1 MSHNKEALAFASS
14 AQYWDDRYRLQGN
27 SGAGSYGRLAA
38 FKAEVLNHFVD
49 AHAVQSV
56 MEFGCGDGNQLSLA
70 RYPRY
75 IGYDVA
81 EHALARCRARFADDA
96 SKTFFPAQSWQGE
109 TAELVLSLDVIYHL
123 VEDAVFERYMTTL
136 FAAAERYVV
145 IYASNDERLNS
156 LLASH
161 VKHVRH
167 RKFTDWIVANIA
179 APWQLKGFV
188 PNRYPFD
195 RRDQTQ
201 TSFADFY
208 LFSKGNQ

>member
-1 MSHNKEALAFASS
+1 MSQRKDALTFVSS

-38 FKAEVLNHFVD
+38 FKAAVLNQFVEV
-49 AHAVQSV
+49 HAVQSV
-56 MEFGCGDGNQLSLA
+56 MEFGCGDGNQLALA

-75 IGYDVA
+75 IGYDVS
-81 EHALARCRARFADDA
+81 EHALARCSARFGDDA
-96 SKTFFPAQSWQGE
+96 SKTFFPAASWQGE

-123 VEDAVFERYMTTL
+123 VEDPIFERYMTTL
-136 FAAAERYVV
+136 FAAAERYVI
-145 IYASNDERLNS
+145 IYASNDEQLNG

-167 RKFTDWIVANIA
+167 RKFTDWIAANIA
-179 APWQLKGFV
+179 GPWRLKGYV

-195 RRDQTQ
+195 CHDPIN